1 MSPTRVNVAKSWPT
15 LRVVATQKSPQHTQF
30 ISITTD
36 KYKPA
41 QTYGYLSYHRAFVF
55 ELKQHSRNY
64 RHVGNPPTCR
74 VVLDTLADTT
84 SSLVG
89 NMTETCRDMSP
100 TRHRMSPFG
109 QQNRHADIRHVEL
122 RVSAQPSLRI
132 GHPSSGDCPR
142 RSQSAVGNRTLRL
155 CLIYS
160 TSNST

>member
-1 MSPTRVNVAKSWPT
+1 VNAFIILAPHVADMSPTRVNVAKSWPT
-15 LRVVATQKSPQHTQF
+15 LRVVATQKSPRHTQF

-41 QTYGYLSYHRAFVF
+41 QTYGYLPYHRVFVF

-89 NMTETCRDMSP
+89 DMTETCRDMSP
-100 TRHRMSPFG
+100 TRHRMPPFG

-122 RVSAQPSLRI
+122 
-132 GHPSSGDCPR
+132 SS
-142 RSQSAVGNRTLRL
+142 SSFQ
-155 CLIYS
+155 
-160 TSNST
+160 